1 MTLPPSRGKEHLIFS
16 LSLLISGVEGL
27 AFSWKCNRL
36 ACVNAITLSLVGA
49 GWSVPAMPIIRDNS
63 PKIRQCAQ
71 LERKQTQRASYD
83 RVLIVSSACMALCSD
98 ITLMSS
104 PKG

>member
-1 MTLPPSRGKEHLIFS
+1 MEMQSPCLRQCDYIVFG
-16 LSLLISGVEGL
+16 G
-27 AFSWKCNRL
+27 
-36 ACVNAITLSLVGA
+36 GA
-49 GWSVPAMPIIRDNS
+49 GWSVPAMPIICDNS

-98 ITLMSS
+98 ITSMPS